1 MLTSGMLSGFLTG
14 DNQLQCPSLCQMRSA
29 MWQLIFEMGGGLSEK
44 VGVNVEA
51 FFLHLMNAWTGKI
64 DLAPSQ
70 YELSL
75 VLVHVIA
82 VFLGSQ
88 SHKIDRWMINKP
100 RTNGICVHG
109 KLNSVKT
116 EVNTGACC
124 CKCFIKLID

>member
-1 MLTSGMLSGFLTG
+1 MIPGILSEFLTG
-14 DNQLQCPSLCQMRSA
+14 DNQIQCPSLCQVQSA
-29 MWQLIFEMGGGLSEK
+29 MWQLIFEMVGGLSEK

-51 FFLHLMNAWTGKI
+51 FFLHLMNAWTGEI
-64 DLAPSQ
+64 DLPPSQ

-100 RTNGICVHG
+100 RTSGICVQ
-109 KLNSVKT
+109 KKSNLVRT
-116 EVNTGACC
+116 EANTGACC
-124 CKCFIKLID
+124 CKCFIKLIG